1 MERLSIIVM
10 ILLMINLMVSI
21 ILTYKI
27 INILNKVT
35 VCYNINKE
43 L

>member
-10 ILLMINLMVSI
+10 IMLMINLMVSV

-35 VCYNINKE
+35 VCHNINKE